1 MENLFSPTWHLMIF
15 TGLHFTCGRTVSMVY
30 AILNHLPL
38 PYYIPLALGYDL
50 AQIPVYGFI
59 LERFSEKFP
68 FRWARKQVEKMQRRV
83 QEKSFYRWIS
93 SMGTVGIILISAL
106 PIKGFGI
113 HSGSVFCFLIGK
125 RRIEGTFLLM
135 VGSVL
140 GILIVFGLT
149 TGAIQIISLF

>member
-1 MENLFSPTWHLMIF
+1 MIF
-15 TGLHFTCGRTVSMVY
+15 TALHFTCGRTVSMVY

-68 FRWARKQVEKMQRRV
+68 FRWVRKQVERMQRRM
-83 QEKSFYRWIS
+83 QEKRFLRWIS
-93 SMGTVGIILISAL
+93 SMGNLGIILISAL

-125 RRIEGTFLLM
+125 KRFEGAFLLM

-140 GILIVFGLT
+140 GIVIVFGLT
-149 TGAIQIISLF
+149 TGALQIISLF

>member
-1 MENLFSPTWHLMIF
+1 MENLFSPTSHLMIF
-15 TGLHFTCGRTVSMVY
+15 TALHFTCGRTVSMVY

-68 FRWARKQVEKMQRRV
+68 FRWVRKQVERMQRRM
-83 QEKSFYRWIS
+83 QEKRFLRWIS
-93 SMGTVGIILISAL
+93 SMGNLGIILISAL

-125 RRIEGTFLLM
+125 KRFEGAFLLM

-140 GILIVFGLT
+140 GIVIVFGLT
-149 TGAIQIISLF
+149 TGALEIISLF

>member
-50 AQIPVYGFI
+50 VQIPVYGFI

-83 QEKSFYRWIS
+83 QEKRFLRWIS
-93 SMGTVGIILISAL
+93 SIGNIGIILISAL